1 MMTKVTMMKVTVAIT
16 MNHNNDNS
24 SCFALRWSSREISS
38 WSLTVRGRLNIF
50 SSMMWIQTHTV
61 SIYSADTCHE
71 DGWPTYGA
79 LNARVTGW
87 LCDEVWV
94 AVNMVDRW
102 GQSWVQASG
111 WRWVGVVA
119 SELGT
124 LHMEAT
130 CRSASTDP
138 EQKEKLDLKAV
149 TGSSVWLMHYQQQQW
164 ALINCNLTLQPAE
177 CWRDCS
183 RDALLGKVCT
193 DWRKCRNPPLLSEN
207 TMFSQVPPVGFS
219 KSLLPTQ
226 SHNSC
231 NNATMARIF
240 KAPTLMEKL
249 YPLTHIPL

>member
-1 MMTKVTMMKVTVAIT
+1 M
-16 MNHNNDNS
+16 
-24 SCFALRWSSREISS
+24 
-38 WSLTVRGRLNIF
+38 
-50 SSMMWIQTHTV
+50 
-61 SIYSADTCHE
+61 
-71 DGWPTYGA
+71 
-79 LNARVTGW
+79 TGW

-111 WRWVGVVA
+111 RRWVGVVA

-138 EQKEKLDLKAV
+138 QQKEKLDLKTV
-149 TGSSVWLMHYQQQQW
+149 TGSSVWLMHYQQWEW
-164 ALINCNLTLQPAE
+164 ALINCNLPLQPAE
-177 CWRDCS
+177 CWLPWFTVK
-183 RDALLGKVCT
+183 ACT
-193 DWRKCRNPPLLSEN
+193 DWRKCRYPPLLSEN

-231 NNATMARIF
+231 KNATKARIF

-249 YPLTHIPL
+249 YPLTHILL